1 MLDATTI
8 TPPTTNGLHYEPTT
22 DPDSPLADSPDT
34 PINTVS
40 DVAVKI
46 SSDIPEVESDARHEP
61 FQISLD
67 KDKLDDASIRP
78 QIDAPIVPSP
88 SFFLAV
94 FLSPFSPSFLL
105 SSKTRFPPLTGRL
118 LHLPLLYPETYLWQK
133 KTFSLKKRFINT
145 RMLRWG
151 MLGMQNHSSRPSTPP
166 RKPMNHLPHSP
177 HRALPVRRS
186 AVRPSLL

>member
-8 TPPTTNGLHYEPTT
+8 VPPTTNGLHYEPTT

-61 FQISLD
+61 YQISLD
-67 KDKLDDASIRP
+67 LDKLDDASIRP

-88 SFFLAV
+88 SFFI
-94 FLSPFSPSFLL
+94 SSFQ
-105 SSKTRFPPLTGRL
+105 SS
-118 LHLPLLYPETYLWQK
+118 
-133 KTFSLKKRFINT
+133 
-145 RMLRWG
+145 
-151 MLGMQNHSSRPSTPP
+151 
-166 RKPMNHLPHSP
+166 
-177 HRALPVRRS
+177 
-186 AVRPSLL
+186 

>member
-8 TPPTTNGLHYEPTT
+8 APPTTNGLHYEPTT

-46 SSDIPEVESDARHEP
+46 SSDIPGVESDARHEP
-61 FQISLD
+61 YQISL
-67 KDKLDDASIRP
+67 DKLDDASIPP
-78 QIDAPIVPSP
+78 QIDAPIVPSL
-88 SFFLAV
+88 SFF
-94 FLSPFSPSFLL
+94 FLFILSSVSSFLF
-105 SSKTRFPPLTGRL
+105 KTQYPLLTVR
-118 LHLPLLYPETYLWQK
+118 LHLPLISSETYPWQK
-133 KTFSLKKRFINT
+133 KTLSPKTRLTNT

-151 MLGMQNHSSRPSTPP
+151 MENHSSHRPMFP
-166 RKPMNHLPHSP
+166 RKPMNLLPHSL
-177 HRALPVRRS
+177 HRALLVPRL